1 MYNLKT
7 YIFEK
12 LKINNN
18 VKSEKSV
25 DTDKYY
31 DIIQDYLRSYS
42 IDWYAD
48 VENINFI
55 KNESSNK
62 VESVELYLKNNK
74 LTNKKT
80 RAFANDVSVKFEKES
95 GNFVTFNIKGDWKN
109 IIFNIHEKI
118 K

>member
-31 DIIQDYLRSYS
+31 DIIQDQLRSYS
-42 IDWYAD
+42 IYWYTD
-48 VENINFI
+48 VKNINLV
-55 KNESSNK
+55 KNESSNEI
-62 VESVELYLKNNK
+62 ESVELYLKNNK
-74 LTNKKT
+74 LTNKET
-80 RAFANDVSVKFEKES
+80 RAFANDVSAEFEKES
-95 GNFVTFNIKGDWKN
+95 GKLVTFNIKGDWKT
-109 IIFNIHEKI
+109 IIFNIHTLHT
-118 K
+118 